1 MVCILSGIFFKE
13 IPREIARKNLNDR
26 IKERMGHSLALNE
39 VFWIV
44 FHPLKLLLIRNLF
57 YLKSILPMSIIEEAN
72 EGDNGINQYQTK
84 M

>member
-1 MVCILSGIFFKE
+1 MVCILSGIFLKKSRGNSE
-13 IPREIARKNLNDR
+13 RKSEQPNKRENR
-26 IKERMGHSLALNE
+26 ALTGVNE
-39 VFWIV
+39 VFWIA